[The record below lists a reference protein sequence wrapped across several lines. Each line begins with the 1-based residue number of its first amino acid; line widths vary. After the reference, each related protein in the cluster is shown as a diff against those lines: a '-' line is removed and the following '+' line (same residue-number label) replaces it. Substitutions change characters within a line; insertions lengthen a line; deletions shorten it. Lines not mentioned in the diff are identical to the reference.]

1 MKKLSLIILSVCIF
15 IFNSGDVN
23 AETISYKKLP
33 GIYYNLTVDGKT
45 QSNHVT
51 AFILGN
57 RLAYCIEP
65 GKEITTKNYDTYKD
79 WSKTNLTKETRDY
92 IEKIGY
98 YGYEYPGH
106 RTDKYYIAT
115 QELIWKAV
123 KNTVNIFWTTG
134 ENGSGQIINIEKEKS
149 EILDLVNAH
158 DIKPSF
164 INQIITG
171 KLNETKEIEDM
182 NKVLNDYEIDTP
194 NDNIKIEDN
203 KLIISFNN
211 EETTPEEITL
221 TKKTYDSSTLLV
233 YVKEGSQQLA
243 ALRLSNKEQVK
254 FQIQTT
260 KEPEKE
266 IVKVPSTADDNIIK
280 KFGVKW
286 NIKNNVKK
294 FN

>member
-1 MKKLSLIILSVCIF
+1 MKKLSLIVLSVCMF
-15 IFNSGDVN
+15 IFSIGGVS
-23 AETISYKKLP
+23 AENISYKKLQN
-33 GIYYNLTVDGKT
+33 IYYNLTVDGKT

-65 GKEITTKNYDTYKD
+65 GKEITTKTYDTYKD
-79 WSKTNLTKETRDY
+79 WSKTNLTKEIRDY

-115 QELIWKAV
+115 QELIWKAI
-123 KNTVNIFWTTG
+123 KPIDIKWTTG
-134 ENGSGQIINIEKEKS
+134 QNNTGTTINIEKEKN
-149 EILDLVNAH
+149 EILKLVEEH

-171 KLNETKEIEDM
+171 KVNETKEIEDT
-182 NKVLNDYEIDTP
+182 NEVLNNYEIETP
-194 NDNIKIEDN
+194 NNNIKIEDN
-203 KLIISFNN
+203 KLKITFNN
-211 EETTPEEITL
+211 EETNLEEITL
-221 TKKTYDSSTLLV
+221 TKKTYDTNTLLV

-243 ALRLSNKEQVK
+243 ALRLSNKEEVK
-254 FQIQTT
+254 FQLQTL

-266 IVKVPSTADDNIIK
+266 IVKVPSTADDNTIK

-286 NIKNNVKK
+286 NIKNNVKR

>member
-1 MKKLSLIILSVCIF
+1 
-15 IFNSGDVN
+15 
-23 AETISYKKLP
+23 
-33 GIYYNLTVDGKT
+33 
-45 QSNHVT
+45 
-51 AFILGN
+51 
-57 RLAYCIEP
+57 
-65 GKEITTKNYDTYKD
+65 
-79 WSKTNLTKETRDY
+79 
-92 IEKIGY
+92 
-98 YGYEYPGH
+98 
-106 RTDKYYIAT
+106 
-115 QELIWKAV
+115 
-123 KNTVNIFWTTG
+123 
-134 ENGSGQIINIEKEKS
+134 
-149 EILDLVNAH
+149 
-158 DIKPSF
+158 
-164 INQIITG
+164 
-171 KLNETKEIEDM
+171 M